1 MFALISNCSNALV
14 DTGHCTKGGFGRDGE
29 LGKKG
34 KKVNCVWQGKPIKAG
49 ENKGRR
55 RRENGGPYKNETLK
69 WQIIFKDLHPNNPN
83 VFQIKTFHGLLKKDI
98 CGTKT

>member
-14 DTGHCTKGGFGRDGE
+14 DTGHCTKGGLGRDGE

-34 KKVNCVWQGKPIKAG
+34 EKVNCVWQGKPIKAG

-69 WQIIFKDLHPNNPN
+69 MANIIQSL
-83 VFQIKTFHGLLKKDI
+83 
-98 CGTKT
+98 